1 MQIQT
6 ARVPCFLS
14 NTHRTGGEQFQPDP
28 DVNSIYFT
36 RHFSSLVTTISR
48 GRLHRN
54 GGNEFSAAKF
64 HLGRLDVGEEIF
76 CKSTHAGILYIY
88 ISPCPRFHEP
98 GKKKKRKERERKGS
112 EQTPGIIFLI
122 PLFSPSSVSGRI
134 LRNSS
139 ELLIHSAFDLYG
151 LSLLSNYARD
161 LSF

>member
-6 ARVPCFLS
+6 ARASCFLS
-14 NTHRTGGEQFQPDP
+14 NTHRTGSEQFQPDP

-36 RHFSSLVTTISR
+36 RHFSSLVTAISR

-64 HLGRLDVGEEIF
+64 HLGRLDVEEEIF
-76 CKSTHAGILYIY
+76 CKSTHAGIPYIY

-98 GKKKKRKERERKGS
+98 EKKRKGS